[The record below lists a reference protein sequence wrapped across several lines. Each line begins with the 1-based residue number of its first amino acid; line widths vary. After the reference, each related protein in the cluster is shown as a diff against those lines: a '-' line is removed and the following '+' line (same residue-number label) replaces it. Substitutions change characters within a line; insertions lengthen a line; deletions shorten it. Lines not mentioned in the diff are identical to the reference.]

1 MYTKRN
7 FGMMN
12 HPMSG
17 LMEDFFFNGFNRKND
32 ETVYSHVPV
41 NIKESKEGFDL
52 QVIAPGLMKE
62 DFKINVDK
70 NNLTVSFE
78 QKKEETKEGG
88 EQEKWVRTEYRMHS
102 FKRSFTLTEK
112 IDTAKIAAK
121 YADGILTVNLPK
133 KEVEEPAK
141 LEIAV
146 N

>member
-1 MYTKRN
+1 MPQTVN
-7 FGMMN
+7 
-12 HPMSG
+12 G
-17 LMEDFFFNGFNRKND
+17 LMEDFFFNGLNRRND

-41 NIKESKEGFDL
+41 NIKETKESFDL
-52 QVIAPGLMKE
+52 QVIAPGLNKE

-70 NNLTVSFE
+70 NNLTISFE

-88 EQEKWVRTEYRMHS
+88 EQEKWVRTEYRMQS

-121 YADGILTVNLPK
+121 YTDGILTVALPK

>member
-1 MYTKRN
+1 MPQTVN
-7 FGMMN
+7 
-12 HPMSG
+12 G
-17 LMEDFFFNGFNRKND
+17 LMEDFFFNGLNRRND
-32 ETVYSHVPV
+32 DTVYSHVPV
-41 NIKESKEGFDL
+41 NIKETKESFDL
-52 QVIAPGLMKE
+52 QVIAPGLNKE

-70 NNLTVSFE
+70 NNLTISFE

-121 YADGILTVNLPK
+121 YTDGILTVALPK

>member
-1 MYTKRN
+1 MYTKR
-7 FGMMN
+7 FGMMPQTVN
-12 HPMSG
+12 G
-17 LMEDFFFNGFNRKND
+17 LMEDFFFNGLNRRND
-32 ETVYSHVPV
+32 DTVYSHVPV
-41 NIKESKEGFDL
+41 NIKESKDGFDL
-52 QVIAPGLMKE
+52 HVIAPGLQKE

-70 NNLTVSFE
+70 NNLTISFE

-121 YADGILTVNLPK
+121 YTDGILTVTLPK
-133 KEVEEPAK
+133 KEVEEPSK

>member
-1 MYTKRN
+1 MYTKR
-7 FGMMN
+7 FGMMPQTVN
-12 HPMSG
+12 G
-17 LMEDFFFNGFNRKND
+17 LMEDFFFNGLNRRND

-41 NIKESKEGFDL
+41 NIKETKESFDL
-52 QVIAPGLMKE
+52 QVIAPGLNKE

-70 NNLTVSFE
+70 NNLTISFE

-102 FKRSFTLTEK
+102 FKRNFTLTEK

-121 YADGILTVNLPK
+121 YTDGILTVTLPK